1 MFLQEERCGERSR
14 AKGPPKKGDRA
25 EAGGRK
31 EGIWGGNRRKAI
43 GTNIVKKQAIYLS
56 SSSQP
61 TKHSHRKVPKSCIPP
76 SSGFQIE
83 TPRPGEKGLTVDHAN
98 IQVF

>member
-1 MFLQEERCGERSR
+1 MEREAEQRGSPKREVGQKQGAER
-14 AKGPPKKGDRA
+14 KGF
-25 EAGGRK
+25 GGGK
-31 EGIWGGNRRKAI
+31 LE
-43 GTNIVKKQAIYLS
+43 AIYLS

-76 SSGFQIE
+76 SSGFQIG